1 MNDKIEQLFTA
12 EQALRSAACKYG
24 ADRNSANLGTL
35 RRAACDF
42 ADTVREIEDAMEG
55 KES

>member
-1 MNDKIEQLFTA
+1 MNDKIEQLLTA
-12 EQALRSAACKYG
+12 ELALRNAAFKYG
-24 ADRNSANLGTL
+24 ADRNVAHLGGL

-55 KES
+55 KEP